1 MKSVVNSILKLAL
14 GLFLALGLV
23 GVEAA
28 PSAAAERLVVVHG
41 RYAHPVR
48 IYHPRQRLG
57 QPLAEPRRVLHLAYF
72 PRTYRGVAF
81 VRGPHAYRR
90 PYFHSRRYA
99 HTRSHVRRHAHVHRH
114 RYAHRRWVRH
124 AASCPVVNRFGIVVA
139 FASGC

>member
-1 MKSVVNSILKLAL
+1 MNSILKLAL
-14 GLFLALGLV
+14 GLFLALGLA
-23 GVEAA
+23 GLEAA
-28 PSAAAERLVVVHG
+28 PSQAAERVVVVQG
-41 RYAHPVR
+41 RHAHVVR

-90 PYFHSRRYA
+90 AYYRPHRYA
-99 HTRSHVRRHAHVHRH
+99 HVRHVRRHAHIQRH
-114 RYAHRRWVRH
+114 RYAHRHWTRH

-139 FASGC
+139 FARGC